1 MGLRKNP
8 LPVTVTPSRVEVGLR
23 CYRRYV
29 LGQVLNYARYLSPSL
44 EFGSVVHAG
53 AAAWWLNAD
62 LDGDVAR
69 AKAHAAVNAEWAKRF
84 DANPA
89 ITPGDHSLQLAE
101 AMIQTYTM
109 TAELNGPF
117 GLEKGDWQIVSVE
130 DRLEVPLVLSGNRQA
145 KLSFQTDRVVFNK
158 TNDHLVVVDSKT
170 AARIDKRWERQWETS
185 LQMKLYKAGAARAY
199 DMPPENIDVVVEGI
213 LKDVPSRVVY
223 IPCPDWS
230 TDLLNEAIAQAQ
242 FIAERD
248 WTLLE
253 SDIPGVPRDAA
264 YIVEDAVNKTQ
275 INYMSCY
282 EYGVECPFRRLCTA
296 EPSERVA
303 ILNAEYFEVPEADQ
317 GY

>member
-1 MGLRKNP
+1 MSKLS
-8 LPVTVTPSRVEVGLR
+8 LPVVVTPTRVELGLR
-23 CYRRYV
+23 CYRRHV
-29 LGQVLNYARYLSPSL
+29 IADLLQRARYVSPSL

-53 AAAWWLNAD
+53 AAAWWKNAD

-130 DRLEVPLVLSGNRQA
+130 DRLEVPLVIGNGRSA

-230 TDLLNEAIAQAQ
+230 VGLLNEAIAQAQ
-242 FIAERD
+242 EIASRD
-248 WTLLE
+248 TDLLLGRSVDE
-253 SDIPGVPRDAA
+253 IP
-264 YIVEDAVNKTQ
+264 ELAVNKTS
-275 INYMSCY
+275 INYMSCF
-282 EYGVECPFRRLCTA
+282 EYGVECPFRRLCTS
-296 EPSERVA
+296 EPEERVA
-303 ILNAEYFEVPEADQ
+303 LLTSEFFEIAEEDS